1 MKIIN
6 RITLS
11 DSFYT
16 RKDILYLYNNKLIEI
31 SDYKNVNNISVKNG
45 IAFLG
50 DKKIDYIYCN
60 KIPKSLTSYFF
71 AKDKNRLIVC
81 SIFLGCDCFC
91 GKNIITYPI
100 DCFSEEYRF
109 KFLT

>member
-45 IAFLG
+45 IAF
-50 DKKIDYIYCN
+50 
-60 KIPKSLTSYFF
+60 
-71 AKDKNRLIVC
+71 
-81 SIFLGCDCFC
+81 
-91 GKNIITYPI
+91 
-100 DCFSEEYRF
+100 
-109 KFLT
+109 